1 MLQKAIQ
8 HVFVQLS
15 ASLEQLSD
23 EQYTQPCTS
32 LFNATIG
39 QHLRHI
45 IELYQCLECGY
56 ESGIVNYDK
65 RKRDAAIE
73 NDKQLAHYLLIEIY
87 AGLDKPNKGLTLE
100 NSFEEHST
108 ETIFITT
115 NYYREVAYNLE
126 HTVHH
131 MALIRVG
138 INEVSQIELPE
149 TYGVASSTTK
159 FKQACAQ

>member
-8 HVFVQLS
+8 DVFIQLS

-23 EQYTQPCTS
+23 EQYTQPCKS
-32 LFNATIG
+32 LFNVTIG

-45 IELYQCLECGY
+45 IELFQCLECGY

-73 NDKQLAHYLLIEIY
+73 NDKKLAHYLLKEIY

-100 NSFEEHST
+100 NSFDEHST

-159 FKQACAQ
+159 FKQACVQ